1 MKEERITIRVTPE
14 DKKEIE
20 LLAEKYKMN
29 ISRFVYSA
37 IKEKMETNKLTD
49 SQEQFME
56 LFDIAFKK
64 SFDAFFKQLMVVI
77 NRIEF
82 NSRWSIKQTDIF
94 MNQLKIPQT
103 EDELSLSIID
113 HPVTEVAHREVLKDI
128 RKMSSKKHELDNE

>member
-29 ISRFVYSA
+29 ISRFVYST

-64 SFDAFFKQLMVVI
+64 SFDSFFKQLMVVI

-128 RKMSSKKHELDNE
+128 RKKKKKKHELDNE

>member
-29 ISRFVYSA
+29 ISRFVYST
-37 IKEKMETNKLTD
+37 IKEKMEINKLTD

-64 SFDAFFKQLMVVI
+64 SFDSFFKQLMVVI

>member
-29 ISRFVYSA
+29 ISRFVYST

-64 SFDAFFKQLMVVI
+64 SFDSFFKQLMVVI

-103 EDELSLSIID
+103 EDE
-113 HPVTEVAHREVLKDI
+113 
-128 RKMSSKKHELDNE
+128 

>member
-29 ISRFVYSA
+29 ISRFVYST

-64 SFDAFFKQLMVVI
+64 SFDSFL
-77 NRIEF
+77 N
-82 NSRWSIKQTDIF
+82 N
-94 MNQLKIPQT
+94 
-103 EDELSLSIID
+103 
-113 HPVTEVAHREVLKDI
+113 
-128 RKMSSKKHELDNE
+128 